1 MTEFDKES
9 FYYTLD
15 KSTVDKDVIK
25 HQMAKGGYFYNEII
39 YSFGDFRVVFTK
51 YTPESKNTPLGH
63 VCIYGKKRINRPL
76 ASWNQTRMRDNYA
89 YDMYIAAKNKYDG
102 KPYTNP
108 YKQHNPNVFS
118 QILNENSE
126 MIFPQNVPTNARA
139 DIIRRMQVMFMKNI
153 EQYNGK

>member
-1 MTEFDKES
+1 MTEFDKEN

-15 KSTVDKDVIK
+15 KSTIDKKVIK

-39 YSFGDFRVVFTK
+39 YSFGNFRVVFTK

-63 VCIYGKKRINRPL
+63 VCIYGGKHGPL
-76 ASWNQTRMRDNYA
+76 VSWNQTREKENYA

-102 KPYTNP
+102 QPYTNP
-108 YKQHNPNVFS
+108 YKQHNPNTFS
-118 QILNENSE
+118 QILNENAE
-126 MIFPQNVPTNARA
+126 MIFPQNITGKART
-139 DIIRRMQVMFMKNI
+139 DIINRMQVMFMKNI

>member
-76 ASWNQTRMRDNYA
+76 ASWNQTRTRDNYA
-89 YDMYIAAKNKYDG
+89 YDMYIAAKNKLIE
-102 KPYTNP
+102 
-108 YKQHNPNVFS
+108 HNLRLVVYIAKKFEKVKLYIS
-118 QILNENSE
+118 H
-126 MIFPQNVPTNARA
+126 
-139 DIIRRMQVMFMKNI
+139 
-153 EQYNGK
+153 